1 MSRTSG
7 RTGGRRWRL
16 LGAAAS
22 VLVWGTIARS
32 QPTGS
37 GRPAPGG
44 AGGNSAAS
52 AAADS
57 FETFSL
63 IGNLNI
69 FDSSRVGWNPGTSAP
84 AVDTI
89 SLVGTLES
97 GAGWMAFFESPNR
110 VYRKALREGGTI
122 AQFTV
127 RRIEPDRVELAHDA
141 QVISLAVRQQLR
153 RPAGGDWSVGGVP
166 PGASASGAAATG
178 AAPST
183 SASPIPSDASEVL
196 KRLMEQRQQQLKQ

>member
-1 MSRTSG
+1 MSVRMGSG
-7 RTGGRRWRL
+7 GSRRRRIVGAVAAILVGGT
-16 LGAAAS
+16 
-22 VLVWGTIARS
+22 VARGE
-32 QPTGS
+32 PNGS
-37 GRPAPGG
+37 GRAAAGSTGG
-44 AGGNSAAS
+44 AKATS

-57 FETFSL
+57 FEAFSL

-69 FDSSRVGWNPGTSAP
+69 FDSSRVGWNPGTAAS

-89 SLVGTLES
+89 ALVGTLES

-110 VYRKALREGGTI
+110 LYRKALREGGTI

-127 RRIEPDRVELAHDA
+127 RRIEPDRVELAHET

-153 RPAGGDWSVGGVP
+153 RPAGGDWSAGDVP
-166 PGASASGAAATG
+166 LGPVAPSAAAPAASGSASA
-178 AAPST
+178 P
-183 SASPIPSDASEVL
+183 PIPSDASDVL

>member
-1 MSRTSG
+1 MSRPLGSG
-7 RTGGRRWRL
+7 SSRRWSL
-16 LGAAAS
+16 VGAAAS
-22 VLVWGTIARS
+22 VLVWGS
-32 QPTGS
+32 VGHGQPTGS
-37 GRPAPGG
+37 GRPAAGSAGGGG
-44 AGGNSAAS
+44 APR

-57 FETFSL
+57 FEAFSL

-97 GAGWMAFFESPNR
+97 DAGWMAFFESPNR

-127 RRIEPDRVELAHDA
+127 RRIEPDRVELTHDA

-153 RPAGGDWSVGGVP
+153 RPAGGDWSVGGIPPGAVP
-166 PGASASGAAATG
+166 PGAAAPAASASA
-178 AAPST
+178 ST
-183 SASPIPSDASEVL
+183 IPSDASEVL
-196 KRLMEQRQQQLKQ
+196 KRLMEQRQHQLKQ